1 MNTIT
6 NGRDS
11 AGHMVPEQEKE
22 RERARNGERER
33 TLFGQMRL
41 QNVPAT
47 LSLCSWK
54 GIPDLLKPL
63 QEQESN
69 LSSLISP
76 ASVLLSSP
84 PLPPSLSSIHHPL
97 VSALYRPVEC
107 WTSEAKRPWFGSKVG
122 QLPSQRRSVVSIDSQ
137 QGVILCMLT
146 SIGWCH
152 VGNHTDH
159 QKTTAVQ
166 KDRPQH
172 RGRFPLWSPS
182 QLNTIHK
189 NPWNPQ
195 YSQYIIEKDTWCGFC
210 RIPDPK
216 FVSIFEQKSEVNNP
230 VINHQKPTTLFL
242 VQKHDYAAFRF

>member
-1 MNTIT
+1 MCVASVDSRGIWECVPVVIRQIMNTIT

-107 WTSEAKRPWFGSKVG
+107 WTSEAKRP
-122 QLPSQRRSVVSIDSQ
+122 
-137 QGVILCMLT
+137 
-146 SIGWCH
+146 
-152 VGNHTDH
+152 
-159 QKTTAVQ
+159 
-166 KDRPQH
+166 
-172 RGRFPLWSPS
+172 
-182 QLNTIHK
+182 
-189 NPWNPQ
+189 
-195 YSQYIIEKDTWCGFC
+195 
-210 RIPDPK
+210 
-216 FVSIFEQKSEVNNP
+216 
-230 VINHQKPTTLFL
+230 
-242 VQKHDYAAFRF
+242 